1 MVLLGVILVL
11 LAAAA
16 GVVLIAGT
24 AQLTDSVDIDVLG
37 GTLSIPP
44 LTLLITGMIVISL
57 FWLGW
62 ALLRGGLRRSKRRRV
77 EAKEAAAT
85 AEAHRVEEQKRMQEE
100 FAARE
105 LALTQ
110 ERRRREE
117 AESLVADQRATT
129 TTTHGTSVSGDT
141 TREATTDGS
150 HGDTARTT
158 DSATEPARE
167 PTDARPRHGE
177 RQA

>member
-16 GVVLIAGT
+16 GVVLVAGT
-24 AQLTDSVDIDVLG
+24 AQLTDSVEIDVLG
-37 GTLSIPP
+37 GTLAIPP
-44 LTLLITGMIVISL
+44 LTLLITGMIVISV

-62 ALLRGGLRRSKRRRV
+62 ALLRSGLRRSKRRRV
-77 EAKEAAAT
+77 EAKEAAAARET
-85 AEAHRVEEQKRMQEE
+85 ERAEEQRRMQEE

-105 LALTQ
+105 QALTE

-117 AESLVADQRATT
+117 AEALVNDRHHDSASDSA
-129 TTTHGTSVSGDT
+129 SVPGGT
-141 TREATTDGS
+141 TRP
-150 HGDTARTT
+150 T
-158 DSATEPARE
+158 DSANDRAQLPADE
-167 PTDARPRHGE
+167 RPQRGD